1 MKKTFSFFFLVSLA
15 TTLQAQVNC
24 PPNLPLTLL
33 GNTEYCISNS
43 NGVNLS
49 VEQLYAGYE
58 WLPTTETGQDVFL
71 TAGSYEVVVTHYTGC
86 TDTLEFEVEQVSN
99 PPQPTVT
106 ANGPTEF
113 CAGESVTLSGPEG
126 YPYYF
131 WSSGSISQN
140 VTVYETTTL
149 VLSVEDL
156 LGCQSSSNAI
166 QVIVN
171 PLPTAIVSPDLE
183 GYGIEFNNLSINA
196 TSYLWNFGDGTT
208 SSDFEPVHEYTL
220 DGEVGMYMVAIND
233 CGTDTVFIDLTS
245 VSVEE
250 PKELSELVIYPNP
263 ATDLTTIEFSSPSTE
278 SVGIRLVDMNGRILI
293 DESMLASIG
302 QNKIQIDLVDVDAG
316 AYLVQLV
323 SGNDL
328 TIEQL
333 LLSK

>member
-1 MKKTFSFFFLVSLA
+1 MKKTFFSFFLVSLA
-15 TTLQAQVNC
+15 TALQAQISC
-24 PPNLPLTLL
+24 PPNLPLTLV
-33 GNTEYCISNS
+33 GNTEYCIGT
-43 NGVNLS
+43 NGVDLS

-58 WLPTTETGQDVFL
+58 WLPTSETGQDVFL

-113 CAGESVTLSGPEG
+113 CAGESVTLSGPAG

-140 VTVYETTTL
+140 ITVYESTTL
-149 VLSVEDL
+149 VLSVEDF

-208 SSDFEPVHEYTL
+208 STDFEPTHEYTL

-245 VSVEE
+245 VSVTESE
-250 PKELSELVIYPNP
+250 ELSELVIYPNP
-263 ATDLTTIEFSSPSTE
+263 ATDWINIEFSSHSTGA
-278 SVGIRLVDMNGRILI
+278 VGIRLLDMNGRILI
-293 DESMLASIG
+293 DRINQVSVG
-302 QNKIQIDLVDVDAG
+302 QNRFQFNISDVDAG

-328 TIEQL
+328 TIKQL